1 MGLWYNMSM
10 KKHWSVDTQELEK
23 DPDAYA
29 IWNLEQGINF
39 GIRDGKI
46 RKETL
51 LKYWDRLDLD
61 PARKKLL
68 ALLLA
73 ASA

>member
-1 MGLWYNMSM
+1 M
-10 KKHWSVDTQELEK
+10 KKHWSVDTRELEK
-23 DPDAYA
+23 DPDAYV
-29 IWNLEQGINF
+29 IWRLEQGINF

-61 PARKKLL
+61 PARKDLL
-68 ALLLA
+68 SLLLTI
-73 ASA
+73 SA